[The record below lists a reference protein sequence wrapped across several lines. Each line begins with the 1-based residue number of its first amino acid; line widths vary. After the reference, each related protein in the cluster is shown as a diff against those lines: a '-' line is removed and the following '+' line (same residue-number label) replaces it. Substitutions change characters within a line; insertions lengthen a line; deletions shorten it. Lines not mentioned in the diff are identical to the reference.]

1 MSAMCGFDIV
11 WRRQGNPMTKFSI
24 TLALIAVAGAGVH
37 AQEIYKWTDSEGNV
51 HYEDRPSELTG
62 AASQLVAVRS
72 QRTNAAAVQAGV
84 EARLERQE
92 ARAEAREEALEA
104 EKAAEEERAAEAQKV
119 EQCAEYRQ
127 RLERMI
133 TSRRLYKLDESGERV
148 YLDDAQMDE
157 ARSQLQARIMEN
169 CSG

>member
-1 MSAMCGFDIV
+1 
-11 WRRQGNPMTKFSI
+11 MTKFSI
-24 TLALIAVAGAGVH
+24 TVALIALAGAGVH

-51 HYEDRPSELTG
+51 HYEDRPSELTE
-62 AASQLVAVRS
+62 ATSQLLAVRS

-84 EARLERQE
+84 EARLERQD
-92 ARAEAREEALEA
+92 ARAEAREAAREA
-104 EKAAEEERAAEAQKV
+104 EMAAEEERAAEAQQV

-133 TSRRLYKLDESGERV
+133 TSRRLYKLDDAGERI
-148 YLDDAQMDE
+148 YLDDAQMDD